1 MILFVAQISDLEK
14 KYINESPF
22 DLHYICFDTMPV
34 IHLNFFKIHRC
45 GVKLGGGGDV
55 IPPIEPYSWRLRPK
69 WTPFSG
75 LRYMER
81 YRFH

>member
-1 MILFVAQISDLEK
+1 
-14 KYINESPF
+14 
-22 DLHYICFDTMPV
+22 MPV
-34 IHLNFFKIHRC
+34 THLNFLKIHRC

-55 IPPIEPYSWRLRPK
+55 ILPIEPYSWRLRPK

-81 YRFH
+81 YGFH